1 MHKTFVALSL
11 LALVGLMLMG
21 SGCATNADVHQLR
34 NRIEKLEKRNQELS
48 SSIKRSNNAIDRLN
62 KALSGDKQQ
71 RNDIREL
78 FASQDAAFDE
88 LKSDLRKIRGN
99 FEETEYRISK
109 DVAFLRETLD
119 ESRERINENAEDI
132 EYHDKRLSRLET
144 FMGMETTDKFEAM
157 AESKF
162 PDKSELEN
170 LSEEELYS
178 TAKQAYDNTEY
189 QAAVQGFE
197 LFLEKFP
204 DSEKADNARF
214 WIGEV
219 YFAEKWYEK
228 AILEYENVIKNY
240 PEGNK
245 VRGAYLKQG
254 MAFAKLGENAN
265 ARLILQTLIQKY
277 PDSDEAKIAKKK
289 LASMK

>member
-1 MHKTFVALSL
+1 MHKTIVALSL
-11 LALVGLMLMG
+11 LALAGLMLMG

-34 NRIEKLEKRNQELS
+34 NRIAKLENRNQAL
-48 SSIKRSNNAIDRLN
+48 NASIDRLN
-62 KALSGDKQQ
+62 NAISGDKQQ

-88 LKSDLRKIRGN
+88 LKSDLRKLRGN
-99 FEETEYRISK
+99 FEETEYQISK
-109 DVAFLRETLD
+109 KVDSLREDLD
-119 ESRERINENAEDI
+119 AAGKKIDENAQDI

-144 FMGMETTDKFEAM
+144 FMGMETTDNFEAL
-157 AESKF
+157 AESRF

-170 LSEEELYS
+170 LTEEELYS
-178 TAKQAYDNTEY
+178 TAKQAYDDGEY
-189 QAAVQGFE
+189 QTAVQGFE

-204 DSEKADNARF
+204 NSEKADNARF

-254 MAFAKLGENAN
+254 IAFSKLGENAN

-277 PDSDEAKIAKKK
+277 PDSDEAKIARKK
-289 LASMK
+289 LASIK

>member
-1 MHKTFVALSL
+1 MHKIFVFPGVLV
-11 LALVGLMLMG
+11 LAGLMLMG

-34 NRIEKLEKRNQELS
+34 NRLAKLEKRNQVL
-48 SSIKRSNNAIDRLN
+48 NASIDRLN
-62 KALSGDKQQ
+62 NAISGDKQK

-88 LKSDLRKIRGN
+88 LKSELRKLRGN

-109 DVAFLRETLD
+109 DVASLRKDLD
-119 ESRERINENAEDI
+119 EAGKRIDENAEDL

-144 FMGMETTDKFEAM
+144 FMGMETTDKFEAL
-157 AESKF
+157 AESRF
-162 PDKSELEN
+162 PDKAELEN
-170 LSEEELYS
+170 LTEEELYG
-178 TAKQAYDNTEY
+178 TAKQAYDNGEY
-189 QAAVQGFE
+189 QTAVQGFE

-204 DSEKADNARF
+204 DSKNADNARF

-277 PDSDEAKIAKKK
+277 PDSDEAEIARKK

>member
-1 MHKTFVALSL
+1 MHKTIVALSL
-11 LALVGLMLMG
+11 LALAGLMLMG

-34 NRIEKLEKRNQELS
+34 NRIAKLEKRNQALHAS
-48 SSIKRSNNAIDRLN
+48 IDRLN
-62 KALSGDKQQ
+62 SAISGDKQQ

-78 FASQDAAFDE
+78 FASQDAAFDA
-88 LKSDLRKIRGN
+88 LKSDLRKLRGN

-109 DVAFLRETLD
+109 DVKSLRKDLD
-119 ESRERINENAEDI
+119 AAGKKIDENAQDI

-144 FMGMETTDKFEAM
+144 FMGMETTDNFEAL
-157 AESKF
+157 AESRF

-170 LSEEELYS
+170 LTEGELYS
-178 TAKQAYDNTEY
+178 TAKQAYDNGEY
-189 QAAVQGFE
+189 QTAVQGFE

-254 MAFAKLGENAN
+254 IAFAKLGEKAN

-277 PDSDEAKIAKKK
+277 PDSDEAKIARKK
-289 LASMK
+289 LASIK

>member
-1 MHKTFVALSL
+1 MHKIFVALSM
-11 LALVGLMLMG
+11 LALTGLMLMG
-21 SGCATNADVHQLR
+21 PGCATNADMHQLR
-34 NRIEKLEKRNQELS
+34 NRIAKLEKRNQALNA
-48 SSIKRSNNAIDRLN
+48 SIDSLNNAI
-62 KALSGDKQQ
+62 SGDKQK

-78 FASQDAAFDE
+78 FASQDAAFDA
-88 LKSDLRKIRGN
+88 LKSDLRKLRGN

-109 DVAFLRETLD
+109 DVASLRKDLD
-119 ESRERINENAEDI
+119 EAGKRIDENTEDI
-132 EYHDKRLSRLET
+132 GYHDKRLSRLET
-144 FMGMETTDKFEAM
+144 FMGMETTDKFA
-157 AESKF
+157 ALADSRF
-162 PDKSELEN
+162 PDKSEMEN
-170 LSEEELYS
+170 LTEEELYG
-178 TAKQAYDNTEY
+178 TAKQAYDNSEY
-189 QAAVQGFE
+189 QTAVQGFE

-204 DSEKADNARF
+204 DSENADNARF

-277 PDSDEAKIAKKK
+277 PDSDEAKIARKK

>member
-1 MHKTFVALSL
+1 MHKTFVALSV
-11 LALVGLMLMG
+11 LALAGLMLMG

-34 NRIEKLEKRNQELS
+34 NRIAKLEKRNQAL
-48 SSIKRSNNAIDRLN
+48 NASIDRLN
-62 KALSGDKQQ
+62 NAISGDKQQ

-78 FASQDAAFDE
+78 FASQDAAFDA
-88 LKSDLRKIRGN
+88 LKSDLRKLRGN

-109 DVAFLRETLD
+109 EVASLRKDLD
-119 ESRERINENAEDI
+119 EAGKRIDENLENI

-144 FMGMETTDKFEAM
+144 FMGMETTDKFEAL
-157 AESKF
+157 ADSRF

-170 LSEEELYS
+170 LTEEELYS
-178 TAKQAYDNTEY
+178 TAKQAYDNGEY
-189 QAAVQGFE
+189 QTAVQGFE

-204 DSEKADNARF
+204 DSENADNARF

-277 PDSDEAKIAKKK
+277 PDSDEAKIARKK